1 MDEKTDSRKRT
12 KTKEKGPLAQL
23 MEYAGSYKRLTI
35 LGCTLSG
42 ISAAVGILT
51 YLFVWVVARGVFR
64 AMPALEGIGVL
75 TRYGWYALTAAILSS
90 AIYFAG
96 LMCTHL
102 AAFRTATNMRKRAA
116 AHLLHVPLG
125 FFNANLSGSIRKQ
138 IDDNAALTETLLA
151 HNLPDAVG
159 GIVTP
164 VCGVLLLFLFDWRMG
179 LTCLVPMLIS
189 FTFLMT
195 MMGGMNATPE
205 EIEERRKKGKIKAMD
220 FYNDYQRSGE
230 RMSAEATEYVRGI
243 PVVKVFQQ
251 TVHSFKGFKDAI
263 DENSSLA
270 AKYSLMCAQPYTWF
284 TVVLNSS
291 FMFLLP
297 VGMIIIAG
305 SGSGW
310 EKLADLVFYIF
321 FAPQLAFMMDR
332 IMYVSNAFMDAH
344 EATFKLKQILK
355 EAPLADGQGTALPE
369 DAAND
374 IVFNNVTFSYEEGIH
389 PAISNVSL
397 TIPKGSTCALVGPSG
412 GGKTTLARLIPRFF
426 DVREGSVTIGG
437 IDVRAMK
444 ESALMDMIA
453 FVFQDA
459 KLFKKSIRENIAAA
473 KEGATEEEILSAAH
487 AAQCDD
493 ILEKV
498 PGGLNAVIGTKG
510 VYLSGGE
517 VQRIALAR
525 AILKDAPIVILD
537 EASAFADPENE
548 ALIQKGFEALMKD
561 KTVLMIA
568 HRLSTVKNA
577 DRIFVLADGR
587 VEEEGTHDELMERN
601 GLYARMRAD
610 YEKAAAWKI
619 GGAA

>member
-1 MDEKTDSRKRT
+1 MEGKTDSRRQT
-12 KTKEKGPLAQL
+12 GTKEKGPLAQL
-23 MEYAGSYKRLTI
+23 MDYAGSHKSLTI
-35 LGCTLSG
+35 LGCVLSG

-64 AMPALEGIGVL
+64 AMPSLEGVGSL
-75 TRYGWYALTAAILSS
+75 ARYGWYALGAAVVSS

-116 AHLLHVPLG
+116 AHLLEVPPG
-125 FFNANLSGSIRKQ
+125 FFNAILSGSLRKQ
-138 IDDNAALTETLLA
+138 IDDNASLTETLLA

-164 VCGVLLLFLFDWRMG
+164 VCGVILLFLFDWRMG
-179 LTCLVPMLIS
+179 LTCLIPMLIS

-205 EIEERRKKGKIKAMD
+205 EIEARRKKGKIKAMD

-251 TVHSFKGFKDAI
+251 TVHSFKGFRDAI
-263 DENSSLA
+263 DQNSSLA

-291 FMFLLP
+291 FLFLLP
-297 VGMIIIAG
+297 VGMILI
-305 SGSGW
+305 SGAANGW

-321 FAPQLAFMMDR
+321 FAPQLAFMTDR
-332 IMYVSNAFMDAH
+332 IMYVSNAFMDAN

-355 EAPLADGQGTALPE
+355 EAPLPAEKGTPLPQ
-369 DAAND
+369 DAAHD
-374 IVFNNVTFSYEEGIH
+374 IVFRNVTFSYEEGTH
-389 PAISNVSL
+389 PALRDVSL
-397 TIPKGSTCALVGPSG
+397 TIPAGTTCAIVGPSG

-426 DVREGSVTIGG
+426 DVQEGSVTIGG
-437 IDVRAMK
+437 VDVRDINEK
-444 ESALMDMIA
+444 ILMEQIA

-473 KEGATEEEILSAAH
+473 KEGATEEEILAAAH

-493 ILEKV
+493 IIAKV
-498 PGGLNAVIGTKG
+498 PGGLDAVIGTKG

-568 HRLSTVKNA
+568 HRLSTVRNA
-577 DRIFVLADGR
+577 DRIFVLSDGR
-587 VEEEGTHDELMERN
+587 LEEAGTHGELMEQK
-601 GLYARMRAD
+601 GLYARMWAD